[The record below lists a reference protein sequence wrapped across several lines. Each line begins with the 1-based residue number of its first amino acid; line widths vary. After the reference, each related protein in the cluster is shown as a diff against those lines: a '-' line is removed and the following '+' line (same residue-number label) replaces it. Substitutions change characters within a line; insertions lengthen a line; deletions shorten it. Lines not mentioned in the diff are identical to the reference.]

1 MQNKGQRIEW
11 IDAAKGAC
19 ILAVILYHFN
29 IFIYQG
35 IHEGH
40 TIAAVWNIGIT
51 ALKPLRMPLFFLIS
65 GYLASTSITR
75 RSWGRVRTKKIASL
89 LWVYVLWAVI
99 YWAAVSHLLP
109 DNPWFENSF
118 NADMTLTLLLERM
131 LTANISLWYLYAL
144 VIYFVVAK
152 VMRSAVAAIGL
163 GVLINIAMYFFID
176 PANWGMR
183 SLIGY
188 FVFFA
193 LGAYAKDIITTH
205 YAAFNLRRFACTAA
219 LTLAGLAL
227 ASYFSALTA
236 PGVEMLLGF
245 VMVSTV
251 IDLFALACRHVNMT
265 YLCMV
270 GRQTLP
276 IYVMHRLVLRFI
288 SPYMP
293 ETVNTFLLVMEPIIA
308 TIAVAAVCLFIYHG
322 LLRIRGGRALFT
334 MPHTMRRI
342 AYRTH
347 LLRPVA

>member
-1 MQNKGQRIEW
+1 MTNKGQRIEW

-35 IHEGH
+35 VHEGH
-40 TIAAVWNIGIT
+40 AIATVWNIGIS

-65 GYLASTSITR
+65 GYLASTGITR
-75 RSWGRVRTKKIASL
+75 RSWGRIRTKKIASL
-89 LWVYVLWAVI
+89 LWVYVLWSVI

-109 DNPWFENSF
+109 ANPWHDSSF
-118 NADMTLTLLLERM
+118 DAGLTLPLLLERM

-144 VIYFVVAK
+144 VLYFVLAK
-152 VMRSAVAAIGL
+152 ALRSAVLAIGL
-163 GVLINIAMYFFID
+163 GALANIAMYFVID
-176 PANWGMR
+176 PENWGMR

-205 YAAFNLRRFACTAA
+205 YSAFNLKRFVVTTA
-219 LTLAGLAL
+219 LTLGGLAT
-227 ASYFSALTA
+227 ASRFSALTA
-236 PGVEMLLGF
+236 PGVEMLLGL

-251 IDLFALACRHVNMT
+251 IDLFALACRHINME
-265 YLCMV
+265 YLCMI

-276 IYVMHRLVLRFI
+276 IYVMHRLMLRFI
-288 SPYMP
+288 SPYVP
-293 ETVNTFLLVMEPIIA
+293 ETVNVFLLAVEPIIA
-308 TIAVAAVCLFIYHG
+308 TVAVAAACLFIYHA

-334 MPHTMRRI
+334 MPHTLRRV
-342 AYRTH
+342 AYRSGV
-347 LLRPVA
+347 LRPV

>member
-1 MQNKGQRIEW
+1 MQNNKQRIEW

-19 ILAVILYHFN
+19 ILAVVLYHFN

-35 IHEGH
+35 IYEGH
-40 TIAAVWNIGIT
+40 AIATVWNVGIT

-75 RSWGRVRTKKIASL
+75 RSWGQVRTNKIASL
-89 LWVYVLWAVI
+89 LWVYVLWAVV
-99 YWAAVSHLLP
+99 YWIAVAYLLP

-118 NADMTLTLLLERM
+118 NASMTLPLLVERM

-144 VIYFVVAK
+144 VIYFVIAK
-152 VMRSAVAAIGL
+152 LLRSAITAIGL
-163 GVLINIAMYFFID
+163 GILANIAMYFFID

-193 LGAYAKDIITTH
+193 LGAYGKDIITAH
-205 YAAFNLRRFACTAA
+205 YSVFNLKRFACTTA
-219 LTLAGLAL
+219 LTLGGLGM
-227 ASYFSALTA
+227 ASHFDALTA
-236 PGVEMLLGF
+236 PGIEMLLGF

-251 IDLFALACRHVNMT
+251 IDMFALACRHLNLK

-293 ETVNTFLLVMEPIIA
+293 DTVNTFLLALEPIIA
-308 TIAVAAVCLFIYHG
+308 TVAVVAVCLFIYHA